1 MLKKELVTLSL
12 GKWREDELRRV
23 QANLGIT
30 DGEPELRGVL
40 ARTQPH
46 LSPRRCLF
54 HAPRDLHWAHYWDG
68 AEEQR
73 ACWEGR
79 LVQELWKPSAEGA
92 GGVDRLAAE
101 LDSRGL
107 SSAVTYL
114 RNAGDDLFTVTK
126 LKEQGIAPQL
136 VMVATGPVER
146 ECREINRRTG
156 VGARW
161 SDEDV
166 ERVARLL
173 EVRIDGMR
181 LKF

>member
-1 MLKKELVTLSL
+1 M
-12 GKWREDELRRV
+12 
-23 QANLGIT
+23 
-30 DGEPELRGVL
+30 
-40 ARTQPH
+40 
-46 LSPRRCLF
+46 
-54 HAPRDLHWAHYWDG
+54 
-68 AEEQR
+68 
-73 ACWEGR
+73 
-79 LVQELWKPSAEGA
+79 
-92 GGVDRLAAE
+92 DRLAAE

-136 VMVATGPVER
+136 AMVATGPVER

-161 SDEDV
+161 SYEGI